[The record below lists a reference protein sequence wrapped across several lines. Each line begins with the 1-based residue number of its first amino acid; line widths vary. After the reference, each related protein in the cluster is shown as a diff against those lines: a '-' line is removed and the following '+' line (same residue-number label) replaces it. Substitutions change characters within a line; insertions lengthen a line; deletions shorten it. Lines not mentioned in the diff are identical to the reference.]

1 MNVTEYKV
9 ATISQTINTILTGLL
24 VTGIC
29 WLILE
34 VTGSRERWARMEER
48 INTQSVHILELR
60 NDISLWNQRREA
72 QEGRLYKL
80 EERVTVLESRGGPQ
94 GMTLLPADDRK
105 K

>member
-1 MNVTEYKV
+1 
-9 ATISQTINTILTGLL
+9 
-24 VTGIC
+24 
-29 WLILE
+29 
-34 VTGSRERWARMEER
+34 MEER

-60 NDISLWNQRREA
+60 NDIGLWNQRRET

-80 EERVTVLESRGGPQ
+80 EERVSVLESKGGPQ